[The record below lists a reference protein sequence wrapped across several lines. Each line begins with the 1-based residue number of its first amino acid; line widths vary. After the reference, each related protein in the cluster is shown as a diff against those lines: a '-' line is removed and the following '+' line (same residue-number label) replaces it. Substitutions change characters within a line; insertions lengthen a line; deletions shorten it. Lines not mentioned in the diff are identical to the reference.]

1 MVTREKSVN
10 ECYFCDGN
18 EFFFSECLQQGNQ
31 HWTFRVG
38 CRSHEQ
44 VVRDNATISTDNGG
58 SCSTNVCNCET
69 DCQPEPAT
77 ITMDTINE
85 QEQLYISTD
94 QSTDRQ
100 CESDTISPWVIT
112 GVLAVVL
119 QATIIGWIVSC
130 ICLSKKQ
137 K

>member
-1 MVTREKSVN
+1 MVTRERSVFT

-18 EFFFSECLQQGNQ
+18 ELFFSECLRGGNQ
-31 HWTFRVG
+31 YWTFRVG

-44 VVRDNATISTDNGG
+44 VVRDNGTLSTDNGG

-77 ITMDTINE
+77 ITMDTTNE
-85 QEQLYISTD
+85 QEQLSTD
-94 QSTDRQ
+94 QSTGRQ
-100 CESDTISPWVIT
+100 HESDTISPWAIT

-119 QATIIGWIVSC
+119 QATIIGWIVQC
-130 ICLSKKQ
+130 ICLYKKQ
-137 K
+137 R

>member
-1 MVTREKSVN
+1 MVILERPVN
-10 ECYFCDGN
+10 ECYSCEGN
-18 EFFFSECLQQGNQ
+18 EISFSKCLRRGNQ

-44 VVRDNATISTDNGG
+44 VVREITTDNGG
-58 SCSTNVCNCET
+58 
-69 DCQPEPAT
+69 
-77 ITMDTINE
+77 ITMDTTND
-85 QEQLYISTD
+85 QELLSTD
-94 QSTDRQ
+94 QSS
-100 CESDTISPWVIT
+100 ESDTTSPWVIT

-137 K
+137 R